1 MNRLENCV
9 LKTSPIPPQRL
20 TVDVDLAGIDV
31 SELQDMVKLLLA
43 VDSVSGATRTLD
55 IEITDGLTLGGA
67 YASLTPPVTFTQV
80 GVTDSEQE
88 IDLNIDR
95 TRKFIRAEVT
105 ITGTTPIFETSLQ
118 MIGRTGQE

>member
-9 LKTSPIPPQRL
+9 LKTSLIPPQRL
-20 TVDVDLAGIDV
+20 TVTVNLTGVDV
-31 SELQDMVKLLLA
+31 SEFQDMVKLCLA
-43 VDSVSGATRTLD
+43 VDSVSGAGRTMD

-67 YASLTPPVTFTQV
+67 YASLSPAVNFTQV

-88 IDLNIDR
+88 IDFYIDSAR
-95 TRKFIRAEVT
+95 PFIRAEVT
-105 ITGTTPIFETSLQ
+105 IAGTTPIFETSLQ

>member
-20 TVDVDLAGIDV
+20 TVTVNLTGIDV
-31 SELQDMVKLLLA
+31 SEFQDMVKLCLA
-43 VDSVSGATRTLD
+43 VDSVSGASRTMD

-67 YASLTPPVTFTQV
+67 YASMVPAVNFTQV
-80 GVTDSEQE
+80 GLTDSEQE
-88 IDLNIDR
+88 IDLNIDSAR
-95 TRKFIRAEVT
+95 PFIRAEVT
-105 ITGTTPIFETSLQ
+105 IAGTTPIFETSLQ

>member
-20 TVDVDLAGIDV
+20 ITTVSLTGIDV
-31 SELQDMVKLLLA
+31 SEFQDMVKLCLA
-43 VDSVSGATRTLD
+43 VDSVSGAGRTMD

-67 YASLTPPVTFTQV
+67 YASLTPAVNFIQV

-88 IDLNIDR
+88 IDFYIEQAR
-95 TRKFIRAEVT
+95 PFIRAEVT
-105 ITGTTPIFETSLQ
+105 IAGTAPIFETSLQ